1 MPELQR
7 TPERFATEEYEARL
21 AGTRARMAR
30 QGLDALIVSDP
41 SNMAW
46 LTGYDGWSFY
56 VHQCVIVG
64 PSGPPVWFGRGQ
76 DAQGALRTVWMPE
89 DAIIGYPDHY
99 VQSTERHPMEYLA
112 ARLTDLGWN
121 RGAIGVEMDNYWY
134 SAKAHACLA
143 AGLPDARL
151 TDAAS
156 LVNWQRAVKTEKEL
170 EYMRKA
176 ARIVERMHRRICLL
190 YTSPS
195 PRD

>member
-121 RGAIGVEMDNYWY
+121 RGTIGVEMDNYWY

-143 AGLPDARL
+143 AGLVADTGDPA
-151 TDAAS
+151 
-156 LVNWQRAVKTEKEL
+156 
-170 EYMRKA
+170 
-176 ARIVERMHRRICLL
+176 
-190 YTSPS
+190 
-195 PRD
+195 